1 MSQNNNIFKWK
12 KKKRRKKHQ
21 SLQTA
26 MEQQTM
32 TAQNARGEP
41 TVQKCPL
48 ASDMK
53 DITIQEE
60 CRNVWKS
67 QGLNCVLKSW
77 VLEILIQASQQTFP
91 QREIPTPWNWIF
103 PSCLVEDSDQAS
115 AVCTV
120 SPRSVPGARHNFE
133 GMLYPQYSSPN
144 QASILPLLTFSANVF
159 LVRPGQ
165 ASHCLQCACS
175 QKTCLAIKPELLKGQ
190 TNKFPSL
197 TSLWPPGAR

>member
-1 MSQNNNIFKWK
+1 ME

-103 PSCLVEDSDQAS
+103 PSCLVEDSD
-115 AVCTV
+115 
-120 SPRSVPGARHNFE
+120 
-133 GMLYPQYSSPN
+133 
-144 QASILPLLTFSANVF
+144 
-159 LVRPGQ
+159 
-165 ASHCLQCACS
+165 
-175 QKTCLAIKPELLKGQ
+175 
-190 TNKFPSL
+190 
-197 TSLWPPGAR
+197 